1 MWSRMSDSSPPATR
15 LALTAALAAGAGVAA
30 GWYLRAEYPSLVSSA
45 FAAKAGKKKKKKK
58 SRSTVAPANAAP
70 ASSVAA
76 TGAGSG
82 GGPAMYETRRAVD
95 EYVQFHLGDPKDVL
109 PYGEGAPHQA
119 LRFTQRCADLCAKH
133 CRSAPAP
140 RRTVG
145 GGGSSD
151 DLLLMPFES
160 GATSRVRQGVALDV
174 GCAVGGASFEL
185 TRHFRDVVGVDLS
198 ASFVAA
204 AKVLKERGRLT
215 YKSLAEGETYVTK
228 EARVNPKIDRTRVEF
243 REGDACALPPSLL
256 GGGGDF
262 ADAENFQNFGRHDA
276 VLAANL
282 LCRLPDPEA
291 FLRDCARLVRPD
303 GVLVLVSPYSWLEA
317 WTPKHKWL
325 GGAAAP
331 GKNGKTNRSFE
342 AIRALLE
349 SAAGGFDL
357 VDQSDLPFLI
367 KEHDRKF
374 QWGCSHATVWR
385 RRKRNA
391 EAR

>member
-1 MWSRMSDSSPPATR
+1 MSDSSFPATR
-15 LALTAALAAGAGVAA
+15 LALTVALAISAGVTA

-45 FAAKAGKKKKKKK
+45 FAGKAGKKKKRKK
-58 SRSTVAPANAAP
+58 SRSNAHANA

-76 TGAGSG
+76 TGTSAD
-82 GGPAMYETRRAVD
+82 GGPAMYETKRAVD

-140 RRTVG
+140 RRMVG

-151 DLLLMPFES
+151 DLLMMPHES
-160 GATSRVRQGVALDV
+160 VASRLRVRQGVALDI

-198 ASFVAA
+198 APFVAA

-215 YKSLAEGETYVTK
+215 YKSLAEGTTYVTK
-228 EARVNPKIDRTRVEF
+228 EAIVNPRIDRTRVDF

-256 GGGGDF
+256 GGGGDP
-262 ADAENFQNFGRHDA
+262 ADAQHFQNFGRHDA

-291 FLRDCARLVRPD
+291 FLRDCAKLVRPD

-325 GGAAAP
+325 GGAP
-331 GKNGKTNRSFE
+331 GKNEKTNRSFA

-349 SAAGGFDL
+349 SPAGGFDL

-385 RRKRNA
+385 RRKQHT

>member
-1 MWSRMSDSSPPATR
+1 MSDSSFPATR
-15 LALTAALAAGAGVAA
+15 LALTVALAISAGVTA

-45 FAAKAGKKKKKKK
+45 FAGKAGKKKKRKK
-58 SRSTVAPANAAP
+58 SRSNAHANA

-76 TGAGSG
+76 TGTSAD
-82 GGPAMYETRRAVD
+82 GGPAMYETKRAVD

-140 RRTVG
+140 RRMVG

-151 DLLLMPFES
+151 DLLMMPHES
-160 GATSRVRQGVALDV
+160 VASRLRVRQGVALDI

-198 ASFVAA
+198 AAFVAA

-215 YKSLAEGETYVTK
+215 YKSLAEGTTYVTH
-228 EARVNPKIDRTRVEF
+228 EARVHPKIDRTRVDF
-243 REGDACALPPSLL
+243 RQGDACALPPSLL
-256 GGGGDF
+256 GGGGDS
-262 ADAENFQNFGRHDA
+262 ADAQNFQNFGRHDA

-291 FLRDCARLVRPD
+291 FLRDCAKLVRPD

-325 GGAAAP
+325 GGAP
-331 GKNGKTNRSFE
+331 GKNEKTNRSFA

-349 SAAGGFDL
+349 SPAGGFDL

-385 RRKRNA
+385 RRKQHT